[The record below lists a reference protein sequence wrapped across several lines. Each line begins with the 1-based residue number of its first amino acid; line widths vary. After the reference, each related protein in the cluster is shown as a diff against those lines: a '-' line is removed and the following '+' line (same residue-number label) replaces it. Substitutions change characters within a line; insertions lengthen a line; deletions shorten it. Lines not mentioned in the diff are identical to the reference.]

1 MNKIIIIF
9 FFITLPL
16 FSQNYQSNN
25 RSVLQAGSFSIN
37 IENNLVK
44 AFNETG
50 ENVFREKF
58 VHPSGIISDLD
69 SDGIDE
75 YIIIDSSSFKGEPSY
90 KIYIYNTVDSFYL
103 VDSIDSG
110 RTSPYFLIDDQ
121 TDEET
126 LVTGNPDF
134 DRYNMNSEFFFSP
147 LNCWKYESSQVFL
160 NNEEM
165 YELLLTENENIIEFI
180 EDYSRDSDSC
190 TFSKGILGAVTSAYA
205 NYVNA
210 GETAI
215 ASQFLRKYYLCSN
228 FDQLKRELQKMLG
241 KSD

>member
-1 MNKIIIIF
+1 
-9 FFITLPL
+9 
-16 FSQNYQSNN
+16 
-25 RSVLQAGSFSIN
+25 
-37 IENNLVK
+37 
-44 AFNETG
+44 
-50 ENVFREKF
+50 
-58 VHPSGIISDLD
+58 
-69 SDGIDE
+69 
-75 YIIIDSSSFKGEPSY
+75 
-90 KIYIYNTVDSFYL
+90 
-103 VDSIDSG
+103 
-110 RTSPYFLIDDQ
+110 
-121 TDEET
+121 
-126 LVTGNPDF
+126 
-134 DRYNMNSEFFFSP
+134 MNSELFFSP

-215 ASQFLRKYYLCSN
+215 ASQFLRKYYLCSD